1 MNININD
8 YLAYLNVATLIV
20 LAIIAFKHYLLT
32 RHRKSK
38 LNQYAKDTLETSF
51 AEYIVFLKGIAH
63 PLTRET
69 LNELIFQRKRLDVL
83 ASVAGISKREFQG
96 VIIRFNTSDLPEDIY
111 CQNALGEFTAVQN
124 RNIVSNSREN
134 SPATN
139 IVGGSVNLL

>member
-20 LAIIAFKHYLLT
+20 LAMIAFKHYLLT

-38 LNQYAKDTLETSF
+38 LNQYAKDTLEVSF
-51 AEYIVFLKGIAH
+51 NEYIVFLKGINH
-63 PLTRET
+63 PLSKEV

-83 ASVAGISKREFQG
+83 ASVAGVTKRSYHG
-96 VIIRFNTSDLPEDIY
+96 IVIQFNTSDLPEDIY

-124 RNIVSNSREN
+124 RNVVISTHET
-134 SPATN
+134 PMATTATSST
-139 IVGGSVNLL
+139 ITM

>member
-20 LAIIAFKHYLLT
+20 LAMIAFKHYLLT

-38 LNQYAKDTLETSF
+38 LNQYAKDTLEVSF
-51 AEYIVFLKGIAH
+51 NEYIVFLKGINH
-63 PLTRET
+63 PLSKEV

-83 ASVAGISKREFQG
+83 ASVAGVTKRSYHG
-96 VIIRFNTSDLPEDIY
+96 IVIQFNTSDLPEDIY

-124 RNIVSNSREN
+124 RNVVISTHETPMSTT
-134 SPATN
+134 AT
-139 IVGGSVNLL
+139 SSTMAM

>member
-38 LNQYAKDTLETSF
+38 LNQYAKDTLDNSF
-51 AEYIVFLKGIAH
+51 SEYIQFLKEITH
-63 PLTRET
+63 PLTKEILT
-69 LNELIFQRKRLDVL
+69 ELIIKRKRLDVL
-83 ASVAGISKREFQG
+83 ASVAGVSKRTYQG
-96 VIIRFNTSDLPEDIY
+96 VVIQFNTSDLPEDIY

-124 RNIVSNSREN
+124 RNIVSSGHN
-134 SPATN
+134 AVTVADV
-139 IVGGSVNLL
+139 IGGTVKV

>member
-20 LAIIAFKHYLLT
+20 LATIAFKHYLLT

-38 LNQYAKDTLETSF
+38 LNQYAKDTLEVSF
-51 AEYIVFLKGIAH
+51 NEYIVFLKGINH
-63 PLTRET
+63 PLSKEV

-83 ASVAGISKREFQG
+83 ASVAGITKRSYHG
-96 VIIRFNTSDLPEDIY
+96 IVIQFNTSDLPEDIY

-124 RNIVSNSREN
+124 RNVVISTHETSM
-134 SPATN
+134 ATTAT
-139 IVGGSVNLL
+139 SSTMDM

>member
-20 LAIIAFKHYLLT
+20 LATVVFKHYLLT

-51 AEYIVFLKGIAH
+51 ADYIVFLNGITL
-63 PLTRET
+63 PLTKEV
-69 LNELIFQRKRLDVL
+69 LSELIFQRKRLDVL
-83 ASVAGISKREFQG
+83 ASVAGVTKRSYRG
-96 VIIRFNTSDLPEDIY
+96 IVIQFNTSDLPEDIY

-124 RNIVSNSREN
+124 RNVVCNSTD
-134 SPATN
+134 SAPVTDL
-139 IVGGSVNLL
+139 IGGTTAM

>member
-51 AEYIVFLKGIAH
+51 HEYIVFLNGITL
-63 PLTRET
+63 PLTKEV

-83 ASVAGISKREFQG
+83 ASVAGVTKRSYRG
-96 VIIRFNTSDLPEDIY
+96 IVIQFNTSDLPEDIY

-124 RNIVSNSREN
+124 RNVVVSGTDSA
-134 SPATN
+134 PATDL
-139 IVGGSVNLL
+139 IGGTMTV

>member
-51 AEYIVFLKGIAH
+51 ADYIVFLNGITL
-63 PLTRET
+63 PLTKEV
-69 LNELIFQRKRLDVL
+69 LSELVFQRKRLDVL
-83 ASVAGISKREFQG
+83 ASVAGVTKCSYRGI
-96 VIIRFNTSDLPEDIY
+96 VIQFNTSDLSEDIY

-124 RNIVSNSREN
+124 RNVVCNSTD
-134 SPATN
+134 SAPVTDL
-139 IVGGSVNLL
+139 IGGTTTV

>member
-51 AEYIVFLKGIAH
+51 HEYIVFLNGITL
-63 PLTRET
+63 PLTKEV

-83 ASVAGISKREFQG
+83 ASVAGVTKRSYRG
-96 VIIRFNTSDLPEDIY
+96 IVIQFNTSDLPEDIY

-124 RNIVSNSREN
+124 RNVVVNNQEAVTVVDVI
-134 SPATN
+134 
-139 IVGGSVNLL
+139 GGAKTA

>member
-20 LAIIAFKHYLLT
+20 LAMIAFKHYLLT

-38 LNQYAKDTLETSF
+38 LNQYAKDTLEVSF
-51 AEYIVFLKGIAH
+51 NEYIVFLKGINH
-63 PLTRET
+63 PLSKEV

-83 ASVAGISKREFQG
+83 ASVAGVTKRTYQG
-96 VIIRFNTSDLPEDIY
+96 VVIQFNTSDLPEDIY

-124 RNIVSNSREN
+124 RNVVSSSHN
-134 SPATN
+134 AVTVADV
-139 IVGGSVNLL
+139 VGGTVRV

>member
-20 LAIIAFKHYLLT
+20 LAMIAFKHYLLT

-51 AEYIVFLKGIAH
+51 ADYIVFLNGITH
-63 PLTRET
+63 PLTKEV
-69 LNELIFQRKRLDVL
+69 LNELIFQRKRLDVI
-83 ASVAGISKREFQG
+83 ASVAGVTKRSYRG
-96 VIIRFNTSDLPEDIY
+96 IVIQFNTSDLPEDIY

-124 RNIVSNSREN
+124 RNVVVNNQEAVTVVDVI
-134 SPATN
+134 
-139 IVGGSVNLL
+139 GGAKTA